1 MTNEGEEMVIELK
14 DGSLITPMSVFDV
27 LDVVEEYLGT
37 DLRQYLE
44 DWFENDRE
52 ELTEDERFDELKEH
66 YVSVLETAEYELG
79 QLPRQK
85 KKEQAQTLERVQE
98 LIRRAIHGKE
108 DV

>member
-1 MTNEGEEMVIELK
+1 MVIELK
-14 DGSLITPMSVFDV
+14 DGSLITPMGVFDV

-52 ELTEDERFDELKEH
+52 ELTEDERFDELREH

-79 QLPRQK
+79 HRY
-85 KKEQAQTLERVQE
+85 RS
-98 LIRRAIHGKE
+98 LIRGLPPTPAQAHQESLARAG
-108 DV
+108 